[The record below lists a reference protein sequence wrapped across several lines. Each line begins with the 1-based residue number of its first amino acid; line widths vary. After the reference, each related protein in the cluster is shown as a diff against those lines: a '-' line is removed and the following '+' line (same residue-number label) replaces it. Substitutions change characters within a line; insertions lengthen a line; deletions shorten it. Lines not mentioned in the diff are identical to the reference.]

1 MAGFEPSD
9 ATIQLPGRPLRRR
22 FLPAQFPVTRL
33 ERTRW
38 RGGRYA
44 CEKGG
49 TSAAEL
55 ACLDRA
61 LQLARISHQ
70 LERIRLHPSV

>member
-1 MAGFEPSD
+1 M
-9 ATIQLPGRPLRRR
+9 TNWT
-22 FLPAQFPVTRL
+22 VTGL
-33 ERTRW
+33 ERSRW

-55 ACLDRA
+55 ACSDRA
-61 LQLARISHQ
+61 LQLVLA
-70 LERIRLHPSV
+70 